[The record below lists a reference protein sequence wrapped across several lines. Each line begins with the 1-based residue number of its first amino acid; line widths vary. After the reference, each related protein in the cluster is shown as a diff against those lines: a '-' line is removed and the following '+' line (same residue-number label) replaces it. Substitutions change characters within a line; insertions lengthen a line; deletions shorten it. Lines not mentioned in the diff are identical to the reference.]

1 MHLLHDPEPLVVPH
15 KDRPVLH
22 SVRIYESQR
31 DWVPYQ
37 GANLEEAFRI
47 YHQLKRSLGQDQVL
61 VLYDAE
67 TGATYIEGWLE
78 YLRHPRPK
86 V

>member
-1 MHLLHDPEPLVVPH
+1 MHLLSNPESLVVPD

-31 DWVPYQ
+31 DLVPYQ
-37 GANLEEAFRI
+37 GADLEEAFRI
-47 YHQLKRSLGQDQVL
+47 YHQLKRSLSADQVL

-78 YLRHPRPK
+78 YLRHPKPK
-86 V
+86 N